1 MAHQF
6 ENPEEQ
12 KVEDETVVKDS
23 PKEDLD
29 RQAEDAALKSTKTVK
44 KYDEEHKI
52 FSI

>member
-6 ENPEEQ
+6 ENPEAT
-12 KVEDETVVKDS
+12 KVEDETVLEDS
-23 PKEDLD
+23 AKESNE
-29 RQAEDAALKSTKTVK
+29 RVAEDAALKSAKTIK